1 MQKTIVLLCLISLFV
16 ISCEARWRCTFSW
29 KKSDPHCIRMNA
41 DAVQLRSTFGKCFSG
56 ANADFTGEGTF
67 DFPANET
74 LKAGDWQYRIYEDG
88 VKDKVASSAGDL
100 MKSLEIDGNKWKLNI
115 PFVMPVKRST
125 GHFTV
130 DFLAKDQDHVDD
142 LCLAMAFNY
151 SWFD

>member
-1 MQKTIVLLCLISLFV
+1 M
-16 ISCEARWRCTFSW
+16 
-29 KKSDPHCIRMNA
+29 
-41 DAVQLRSTFGKCFSG
+41 
-56 ANADFTGEGTF
+56 
-67 DFPANET
+67 
-74 LKAGDWQYRIYEDG
+74 
-88 VKDKVASSAGDL
+88 
-100 MKSLEIDGNKWKLNI
+100 EIKY

>member
-1 MQKTIVLLCLISLFV
+1 
-16 ISCEARWRCTFSW
+16 
-29 KKSDPHCIRMNA
+29 
-41 DAVQLRSTFGKCFSG
+41 
-56 ANADFTGEGTF
+56 
-67 DFPANET
+67 
-74 LKAGDWQYRIYEDG
+74 
-88 VKDKVASSAGDL
+88 